1 MYCVLIGGEAQW
13 EFKVEQFW
21 GTFMTLGY
29 LRWCNFIL
37 LRNIKDKYRLL
48 LHYVGVCCSCVADK
62 DLTCKRRNCIFGAV
76 IGGLA
81 WQRSTTTER
90 ISNTPPRGVSVQEF
104 NFFFAGSD
112 PKGFGKRLQWVMTG
126 SQNNRGKKYSTYFLK
141 ENNSNKYYNT
151 NMSITYVFTFKSLM
165 RTYLFRTAVNFW
177 LCCFYC
183 ITIFECHKNNINI

>member
-1 MYCVLIGGEAQW
+1 MFNRIRPVYCVLIGGETQW

-48 LHYVGVCCSCVADK
+48 LHNVGVCCSCVADK
-62 DLTCKRRNCIFGAV
+62 DLTCKRRNSIFGAV

-90 ISNTPPRGVSVQEF
+90 FVSLTHLPKASACRNSTFSLPVLIQKASEKDF
-104 NFFFAGSD
+104 NELWQAA
-112 PKGFGKRLQWVMTG
+112 KITG
-126 SQNNRGKKYSTYFLK
+126 GRNIQLIFLK
-141 ENNSNKYYNT
+141 KTIAT
-151 NMSITYVFTFKSLM
+151 N
-165 RTYLFRTAVNFW
+165 
-177 LCCFYC
+177 
-183 ITIFECHKNNINI
+183 ITIQICR